1 LIINSL
7 PTDFIGNGI
16 DSHDIVEIEPNLL
29 ITNNRNRMKKTLSI
43 VVITGDNV
51 HHVEQ
56 IKSTHPS
63 PISQAMANVAY
74 RYRKAGKGSPTI
86 LKAY

>member
-1 LIINSL
+1 MILSPSDKTL
-7 PTDFIGNGI
+7 
-16 DSHDIVEIEPNLL
+16 EITYLTLKTN
-29 ITNNRNRMKKTLSI
+29 TNNTKPNYTIMNKTISI
-43 VVITGDNV
+43 VVVTGDNV

>member
-1 LIINSL
+1 MSAGVATGLALKSKK
-7 PTDFIGNGI
+7 
-16 DSHDIVEIEPNLL
+16 
-29 ITNNRNRMKKTLSI
+29 ITFKHPITTTMKKTIS
-43 VVITGDNV
+43 VVVVTGDNV

-63 PISQAMANVAY
+63 PISQAMANIAY
-74 RYRKAGKGSPTI
+74 KYRKAGKGSPTI

>member
-1 LIINSL
+1 
-7 PTDFIGNGI
+7 
-16 DSHDIVEIEPNLL
+16 
-29 ITNNRNRMKKTLSI
+29 MKKLLSI

-74 RYRKAGKGSPTI
+74 KYRKAGKGSPTI

>member
-1 LIINSL
+1 MFDSL
-7 PTDFIGNGI
+7 PVRIFNRAI
-16 DSHDIVEIEPNLL
+16 DGCSLPVRRNQK
-29 ITNNRNRMKKTLSI
+29 TNNMKKTLSI
-43 VVITGDNV
+43 VVITGDNI

>member
-1 LIINSL
+1 MLSL
-7 PTDFIGNGI
+7 N
-16 DSHDIVEIEPNLL
+16 
-29 ITNNRNRMKKTLSI
+29 TNKTKENKNTTQMNKTISI

-56 IKSTHPS
+56 IKSSHPS

-74 RYRKAGKGSPTI
+74 KYRKAGKGSPTI

>member
-1 LIINSL
+1 M
-7 PTDFIGNGI
+7 
-16 DSHDIVEIEPNLL
+16 
-29 ITNNRNRMKKTLSI
+29 NNKTISI
-43 VVITGDNV
+43 VIVTGDNV
-51 HHVEQ
+51 HHIEQ

-74 RYRKAGKGSPTI
+74 KYRKAGKGSPTI

>member
-1 LIINSL
+1 
-7 PTDFIGNGI
+7 
-16 DSHDIVEIEPNLL
+16 
-29 ITNNRNRMKKTLSI
+29 MKKTLSI

-56 IKSTHPS
+56 IKASHPS

>member
-1 LIINSL
+1 
-7 PTDFIGNGI
+7 
-16 DSHDIVEIEPNLL
+16 
-29 ITNNRNRMKKTLSI
+29 MKKTISI
-43 VVITGDNV
+43 VVVTGDKV

>member
-1 LIINSL
+1 
-7 PTDFIGNGI
+7 
-16 DSHDIVEIEPNLL
+16 
-29 ITNNRNRMKKTLSI
+29 MKKTISI

-56 IKSTHPS
+56 IKATHPS

-74 RYRKAGKGSPTI
+74 KYRKAGKGSPTI

>member
-1 LIINSL
+1 MMTLAKLSKLVLHFPNKQPIN
-7 PTDFIGNGI
+7 TK
-16 DSHDIVEIEPNLL
+16 PNYT
-29 ITNNRNRMKKTLSI
+29 IMKKTISI
-43 VVITGDNV
+43 VVVTGDNV

>member
-1 LIINSL
+1 
-7 PTDFIGNGI
+7 
-16 DSHDIVEIEPNLL
+16 
-29 ITNNRNRMKKTLSI
+29 MKKTISI

-56 IKSTHPS
+56 IKASHPS

>member
-1 LIINSL
+1 MN
-7 PTDFIGNGI
+7 
-16 DSHDIVEIEPNLL
+16 
-29 ITNNRNRMKKTLSI
+29 KTISI
-43 VVITGDNV
+43 VVVTGDNV

-74 RYRKAGKGSPTI
+74 RYRKAGKGSPKI

>member
-1 LIINSL
+1 
-7 PTDFIGNGI
+7 
-16 DSHDIVEIEPNLL
+16 
-29 ITNNRNRMKKTLSI
+29 MKNTISI

-51 HHVEQ
+51 HHIEQ
-56 IKSTHPS
+56 IQANHPS

-74 RYRKAGKGSPTI
+74 KYRKAGKGSPTI

>member
-1 LIINSL
+1 M
-7 PTDFIGNGI
+7 
-16 DSHDIVEIEPNLL
+16 
-29 ITNNRNRMKKTLSI
+29 NRWQFSYRSNQTYLMKKTISI
-43 VVITGDNV
+43 VVVTGDNV

-63 PISQAMANVAY
+63 PVSQAMANVAY

>member
-1 LIINSL
+1 
-7 PTDFIGNGI
+7 
-16 DSHDIVEIEPNLL
+16 
-29 ITNNRNRMKKTLSI
+29 MKKTISI
-43 VVITGDNV
+43 VVVTGDNV
-51 HHVEQ
+51 RHVEQ

-74 RYRKAGKGSPTI
+74 RYRKAGQGSPTI